1 MFFKLKNNSSQHLL
15 ILEQMNIEI
24 TLPDESIRKYNNP
37 VTGEAIAFDIGPK
50 LGKDAIAIEINKQ
63 LFDTSY
69 EITENASIN
78 ILTSKD
84 IVSLSILRHS
94 TAHLLAQAVLNLY
107 PDTQYGV
114 GPDIEDG
121 FYYDFLFEQTIS
133 DDDLP
138 KIEKEM
144 TRLTGEKQPFSKS
157 FMDKSKALN
166 LFKNQEFKKE
176 LINTADST
184 EGVDDNHVSV
194 YSNKDFIDLCRGPHV
209 PNTGYIKH
217 FKLTR
222 IGGAYWR
229 GDENNPQLQRIYGT
243 SWFTKDDL
251 QQYLS
256 RRVEAEKRDHRKIGK
271 ELELFTSAD
280 ELGPGQFLWKPNG
293 ALLRN
298 TIETYSKKAHIQNG
312 YDLVNTPHIGRSIL
326 WETSGHLE
334 HYEEGMYPPLQ
345 SKDNDDTYYL
355 KPMNC
360 PFHILI
366 YKSELRSYKELPVR
380 LFELG
385 SVYRFE
391 KTGVLHG
398 LLRARGFTQDDAHI
412 FCTFD
417 QIDQEINN
425 LLRFSIALLKSFGF
439 EDIEADLSTKPKK
452 AIGEDKD
459 WKIATESL
467 ENALNEE
474 GINFITAEGEGAF
487 YGPKIDLHVKDAI
500 GRRWQLSTIQ
510 IDFAQPNNFGLEY
523 VTSKNSKDRPVMVH
537 RALLGSIERFTGILI
552 EHYSGEFPGWLAPT
566 QLKILTIGDVHDYV
580 QSIVEKLPNVRLEID
595 NRNVRLGEKIHD
607 AKKRKIPLSL
617 IIGEKDLAANTG
629 SLNILNSESIN
640 NETIAQLVKE
650 INKQVKEPRFEF

>member
-1 MFFKLKNNSSQHLL
+1 
-15 ILEQMNIEI
+15 MNIEI
-24 TLPDESIRKYNNP
+24 TLPDKSIRKYNNP
-37 VTGEAIAFDIGPK
+37 ITGEAIALDIGPK
-50 LGKDAIAIEINKQ
+50 LGKDAIGIEINKQ
-63 LFDTSY
+63 IFDTSY
-69 EITENASIN
+69 EITENVSIN
-78 ILTSKD
+78 ILTSQD
-84 IVSLSILRHS
+84 RVSLSILRHS
-94 TAHLLAQAVLNLY
+94 TAHLLAQAVLNLF
-107 PDTQYGV
+107 PGTQYGV

-133 DDDLP
+133 DEDLP

-144 TRLTGEKQPFSKS
+144 KRLSAEKQYFSKS
-157 FMDKSKALN
+157 FIDKSQALN
-166 LFKNQEFKKE
+166 IFKNQKFKME
-176 LINTADST
+176 LINTADAT
-184 EGVDDNHVSV
+184 EGVDADQVSV
-194 YSNKDFIDLCRGPHV
+194 YSNNDFLDLCRGPHV
-209 PNTGYIKH
+209 PHTGFIKH

-222 IGGAYWR
+222 LGGAYWR

-243 SWFTKDDL
+243 SWFTDDDL
-251 QQYLS
+251 QQYLT
-256 RRVEAEKRDHRKIGK
+256 RRIEAEKRDHRKIGK
-271 ELELFTSAD
+271 ELELFTTAD

-298 TIETYSKKAHIQNG
+298 TIENYSKKAHIQNG
-312 YDLVNTPHIGRSIL
+312 YEFVNTPHIGRSTL

-345 SKDNDDTYYL
+345 SKDNDDKYYL

-412 FCTFD
+412 FCTFE
-417 QIDQEINN
+417 QINQEINS
-425 LLRFSIALLKSFGF
+425 LLRFSISLLKSFGF
-439 EDIEADLSTKPKK
+439 NDIEADLSTKPKK

-459 WKIATESL
+459 WDIATESL
-467 ENALNEE
+467 ENALNDE

-510 IDFAQPNNFGLEY
+510 IDFAQPNNFKLEY
-523 VTSKNSKDRPVMVH
+523 VTNKNNKDRPVMVH

-566 QLKILTIGDVHDYV
+566 QLKILTIGNVEDYV
-580 QSIVEKLPNVRLEID
+580 QTIVDKLPNVRLKVD
-595 NRNVRLGEKIHD
+595 NRNIRLGEKIHD
-607 AKKRKIPLSL
+607 AKKQKIPLSL
-617 IIGEKDLAANTG
+617 IVGEKDLSENTG

-640 NETIAQLVKE
+640 NQKISHLLKE
-650 INKQVKEPRFEF
+650 INKQVKEPKFEF

>member
-1 MFFKLKNNSSQHLL
+1 MFFELENNSSQHLL

-24 TLPDESIRKYNNP
+24 TLPDKSIRKYNNP

-121 FYYDFLFEQTIS
+121 FYYDFLFDQTIS

-194 YSNKDFIDLCRGPHV
+194 YSNKDFIDLCRGPHL

-312 YDLVNTPHIGRSIL
+312 YDFVNTPHIGRSIL

>member
-1 MFFKLKNNSSQHLL
+1 
-15 ILEQMNIEI
+15 MNIEI
-24 TLPDESIRKYNNP
+24 TLPDKSIRKYNKP
-37 VTGEAIAFDIGPK
+37 ITGEAIALDIGPK
-50 LGKDAIAIEINKQ
+50 LGKDAIGIEINKQ
-63 LFDTSY
+63 IFDTSY
-69 EITENASIN
+69 EITENVSIN

-84 IVSLSILRHS
+84 RVSLSILRHS
-94 TAHLLAQAVLNLY
+94 TAHLLAQAVLNLF
-107 PDTQYGV
+107 PGTQYGV

-133 DDDLP
+133 DEDLP

-144 TRLTGEKQPFSKS
+144 KRLSAEKQYFSKS
-157 FMDKSKALN
+157 FIDKSQALN
-166 LFKNQEFKKE
+166 IFKNQKFKME
-176 LINTADST
+176 LINTADAT
-184 EGVDDNHVSV
+184 EGVDADQVSV
-194 YSNKDFIDLCRGPHV
+194 YSNNDFLDLCRGPHV
-209 PNTGYIKH
+209 PHTGFIKH

-222 IGGAYWR
+222 LGGAYWR
-229 GDENNPQLQRIYGT
+229 GDEDNPQLQRIYGT
-243 SWFTKDDL
+243 SWFTDDDL
-251 QQYLS
+251 QQYLT
-256 RRVEAEKRDHRKIGK
+256 RRIEAEKRDHRKIGK
-271 ELELFTSAD
+271 ELELFTTAD

-298 TIETYSKKAHIQNG
+298 TIENYSKKAHIQNG
-312 YDLVNTPHIGRSIL
+312 YEFVNTPHIGRSIL

-345 SKDNDDTYYL
+345 SKDNDDKYYL

-412 FCTFD
+412 FCTFE
-417 QIDQEINN
+417 QINQEINS
-425 LLRFSIALLKSFGF
+425 LLRFSISLLKSFGF
-439 EDIEADLSTKPKK
+439 NDIEADLSTKPKK
-452 AIGEDKD
+452 AIGKDKD
-459 WKIATESL
+459 WDIATESL
-467 ENALNEE
+467 ENALNDE

-510 IDFAQPNNFGLEY
+510 IDFAQPNNFKLEY
-523 VTSKNSKDRPVMVH
+523 VTSKNNKDRPVMVH

-566 QLKILTIGDVHDYV
+566 QLKILTIGAVEDYV
-580 QSIVEKLPNVRLEID
+580 QTIVDKLPNVRLEVD
-595 NRNVRLGEKIHD
+595 NRNIRLGEKIHD
-607 AKKRKIPLSL
+607 AKKQKIPLSL
-617 IIGEKDLAANTG
+617 IVGEKDLSENTG

-640 NETIAQLVKE
+640 NQKISHLLKE
-650 INKQVKEPRFEF
+650 INKQVKEPKFEF

>member
-1 MFFKLKNNSSQHLL
+1 MFFKLKNNSTQHLL

-121 FYYDFLFEQTIS
+121 FYYDFLFKQTIS

-312 YDLVNTPHIGRSIL
+312 YDFVNTPHIGRSIL

>member
-24 TLPDESIRKYNNP
+24 TLPDKSIRKYNNP

-114 GPDIEDG
+114 GPEIEDG

-194 YSNKDFIDLCRGPHV
+194 YSNKDFIDLCRGPHL

-312 YDLVNTPHIGRSIL
+312 YDFVNTPHIGRSIL

>member
-1 MFFKLKNNSSQHLL
+1 MFFKLKNNSTQHLL

-166 LFKNQEFKKE
+166 VFKNQEFKQE

-194 YSNKDFIDLCRGPHV
+194 YSNKDFIDLCRGPHL

-312 YDLVNTPHIGRSIL
+312 YDFVNTPHIGRSIL

>member
-1 MFFKLKNNSSQHLL
+1 MFFKLKNNSTQHLL

-194 YSNKDFIDLCRGPHV
+194 YSNKDFIDLCRGPHL

-474 GINFITAEGEGAF
+474 SINFITAEGEGAF